1 MNDESKA
8 ALIEH
13 LKGAEYDGKS
23 AEESHL
29 YFHSPHTVAT
39 VTKQLKQ
46 LTTALFFGILT
57 PQSAGKVIDWN
68 NLPLFIE
75 NIREQNRQ
83 GIGMLVQGL
92 ALAGKITGDE
102 AKIAMQLLGES
113 EEVSTETMED
123 APIVR
128 VLYGIRDVGRP
139 NAIPLD
145 EFTQCYKE
153 AGR

>member
-1 MNDESKA
+1 MNDESRT

-29 YFHSPHTVAT
+29 YFHTPHTVTT

-46 LTTALFFGILT
+46 LTTAMFFGILT

-113 EEVSTETMED
+113 EEVTSETMED
-123 APIVR
+123 APVVR
-128 VLYGIRDVGRP
+128 VLNPIADEGRP
-139 NAIPLD
+139 NVIDFD
-145 EFTQCYKE
+145 EFKDCYAK
-153 AGR
+153 ARG